1 MAETTQTLRSA
12 GVTRSKKKTSQL
24 KEIWRRYRKNKAAV
38 LGLVILVFILGI
50 ALFADL
56 IVPYS
61 KCIEQVGADRLQGPS
76 LTHFFGTDEYGR
88 DLFARVVH
96 GSRFSLFIGVAT
108 SLMALVFGAILGAS
122 AGYFGGVVDN
132 VICRIIDV
140 FACVPPIL
148 LSLAVVAALGTNL
161 RNLIIAITVSCIPGN
176 VRLIRSLVLTV
187 AEQDY
192 VEAARSYGTSTPRI
206 LFRYV
211 LPNAMGPIIV
221 NTTMSISDMILSAA
235 GLSFIG
241 MGIQPPSPEWGA
253 LLSNAQTYL
262 FTAPYMLV
270 FPGIFIILSSLAFN
284 LVGDGLTDALD
295 PKLADLG
302 RLRWKRKK
310 EVLKIENFIDLL

>member
-1 MAETTQTLRSA
+1 MEERAVADNRQ
-12 GVTRSKKKTSQL
+12 KKKKSSQL

-38 LGLVILVFILGI
+38 LGLIILVFILGVAI
-50 ALFADL
+50 FADV

-76 LTHFFGTDEYGR
+76 LAHFFGTDEYGR
-88 DLFARVVH
+88 DLFARVIH

-206 LFRYV
+206 IFRYV

-262 FTAPYMLV
+262 FTTPYMLI
-270 FPGIFIILSSLAFN
+270 FPGVFIILSSLAFN

-295 PKLADLG
+295 PKLKD
-302 RLRWKRKK
+302 
-310 EVLKIENFIDLL
+310 